1 MPIVLDPRFTA
12 AAKQAAELQRASD
25 VEQWRFMEL
34 ALAMG
39 LGSAGLASPPQ
50 GMPHVELFPI
60 APQPR

>member
-1 MPIVLDPRFTA
+1 MPVVNDPRFIDA
-12 AAKQAAELQRASD
+12 ANQAAELRRASA
-25 VEQWRFMEL
+25 VQQWELMKL

-39 LGSAGLASPPQ
+39 LTTTGLTSPQ